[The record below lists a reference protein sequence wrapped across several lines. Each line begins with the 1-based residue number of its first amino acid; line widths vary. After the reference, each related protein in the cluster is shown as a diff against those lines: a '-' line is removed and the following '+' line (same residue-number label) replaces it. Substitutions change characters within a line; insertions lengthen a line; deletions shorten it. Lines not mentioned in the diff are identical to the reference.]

1 MNNELLA
8 ELLAMAQRD
17 TDTRTRLLNAGRL
30 YDDYSEEMQHVHT
43 ENAER
48 LAEIVDEYGWPGIS
62 VVGLEGCRAAWL
74 VAQHAICTPALQR
87 RFLAVMQQASKDD
100 DVPRRLVACVT
111 DRIRFNESRPQLYGT
126 VLAWDEKG
134 ELTCD
139 LEDPAN
145 VDARRKEVGLPP
157 FAEDLA
163 RHREEVEREGGY
175 APKNY
180 AEHRR
185 KGREWAKRVGWLE
198 EAATE

>member
-1 MNNELLA
+1 MNSELLA
-8 ELLAMAQRD
+8 ELLVMAQRD
-17 TDTRTRLLNAGRL
+17 TDIRTRLLNAGRL
-30 YDDYSEEMQHVHT
+30 YDDYSEEMQRVHT

-62 VVGLEGCRAAWL
+62 VVGLEGCRAGWL

-87 RFLAVMQQASKDD
+87 RFLAVMQQASEDG

-126 VLAWDEKG
+126 VLAFDEKG

-145 VDARRKEVGLPP
+145 VDARRKGGRSAAVCRGLG
-157 FAEDLA
+157 A
-163 RHREEVEREGGY
+163 
-175 APKNY
+175 AP
-180 AEHRR
+180 
-185 KGREWAKRVGWLE
+185 
-198 EAATE
+198 